1 MAQTIESTPQRLV
14 MQFGST
20 RLALDKAVATATL
33 HRKMLFWSLKPL
45 TKPLSDVVDVKVD
58 TATDRASGAEVC
70 HAMVVMRTGEA
81 WALAEN
87 EKKSAQDAVE
97 VVRDFLGL
105 KSA

>member
-1 MAQTIESTPQRLV
+1 MAQIVESTPQRLV

-20 RLALDKAVATATL
+20 RLALDKTAATATL

-45 TKPLSDVVDVKVD
+45 AKPLSDIVEITVD
-58 TATDRASGAEVC
+58 TATDRASGVEVC
-70 HAMVVMRTGEA
+70 HAMVVMRTGDA
-81 WALAEN
+81 RALAET

-97 VVRDFLGL
+97 AIREFLEL

>member
-20 RLALDKAVATATL
+20 RLALDKASASATL

-45 TKPLSDVVDVKVD
+45 ATPLSDVVDIKVD
-58 TATDRASGAEVC
+58 KATDRASGVEVC
-70 HAMVVMRTGEA
+70 HAMVVMRTGAA

-87 EKKSAQDAVE
+87 EKQSAQDAVGIIRE
-97 VVRDFLGL
+97 FLGL
-105 KSA
+105 KLA